1 MAWATYQIIY
11 WSWSKLE
18 FMEDKEEKEE
28 ELKRL
33 ERELE
38 FALKEKKTEATAAA
52 FGADIVPEGLGKSA
66 KGRNWWNIF

>member
-1 MAWATYQIIY
+1 MAQLIPPTNRPADARI
-11 WSWSKLE
+11 
-18 FMEDKEEKEE
+18 E

-52 FGADIVPEGLGKSA
+52 SGADIVPEGLGKSA
-66 KGRNWWNIF
+66 KGRSWWNIF